1 MPGHAEIRDLLE
13 PATAAVSRDEA
24 DAERI
29 GTAFRVAPDYAVTAA
44 HVVPPD
50 PRARV
55 RLEFGEGSA
64 CGATVVA
71 ADPPDRQGRWTFE
84 DLAVLRLE
92 RPDEVAAPCVLMA
105 DALPDHGDELVVC
118 ALNAA
123 FPPRVLELYDQY
135 RVRETHS
142 RQNPPFFTVD
152 GSRAVVKG
160 MSGGPVWSVRHGGV
174 IGLVKA
180 SEHIGAAQGGAV
192 ACLLPGLRRVCDP
205 ELYDRLVTGHDAYH
219 HERQAWTDRL
229 GGSEEAV
236 IRRWLVEIH
245 GRLAGAATAE
255 ERRVPAGLLDTLLDL
270 YAPDDPSRFLTL
282 RDLAEFMGTDTQE
295 PKWGL
300 AKFCVH
306 TAAHL
311 SPDSPL
317 ATGLRELPEVR
328 GMVPRARTREYAAL
342 LRSTRS
348 SPNEVTTLFGIILP
362 EEGPRV
368 DDRSS
373 PPYRVELA
381 RKTGDREIV
390 ALDGG
395 RRCAD
400 YAEATAVLKR
410 ELDRV
415 LHDIYRRRDT
425 VEIVI
430 ALPDEHLGDEPL
442 YTWQRP
448 DARPFAKFLMRLRRS
463 CTWEKSGE
471 QIAELEDRW
480 EVLQRWGIDAVEW
493 FDCADPRGRDLPALQ
508 ELFVP
513 EPSPA
518 AIAVT
523 EVPTA
528 QMLTAAHSNSV
539 PVTIWRND
547 RCAVH
552 YDAPA
557 STAAATR
564 SGDTPPA
571 PAVGASTDDT
581 EKVPC
586 AGAVFR
592 RRVEES
598 LAGLPPVD
606 WYTTVWNNQ
615 RDARPSTD
623 ERDRLWRTTVFI
635 LDIPGQSKRRPHP
648 LAGPRSS

>member
-24 DAERI
+24 DAERT
-29 GTAFRVAPDYAVTAA
+29 GTAFRIAPDYAVTAA
-44 HVVPPD
+44 HVVPHTPG
-50 PRARV
+50 ARV
-55 RLEFGEGSA
+55 RLEFGEGSS
-64 CGATVVA
+64 CGAAVVA
-71 ADPPDRQGRWTFE
+71 ADAPDAQGRWTFE

-92 RPDEVAAPCVLMA
+92 RPNEVAAPCVLMA
-105 DALPDHGDELVVC
+105 DVLPEHDDRLVVC

-123 FPPRVLELYDQY
+123 FSTRVLELYDQY

-142 RQNPPFFTVD
+142 RENPPFFTVD
-152 GSRAVVKG
+152 GDRAVVKG

-174 IGLVKA
+174 IGFVKA
-180 SEHIGAAQGGAV
+180 SEHIGAAQGGAA
-192 ACLLPGLRRVCDP
+192 ACLFPGLRRVCGPD
-205 ELYDRLVTGHDAYH
+205 LYDEIVTGHDAYH
-219 HERQAWTDRL
+219 HGRQAWIDRL
-229 GGSEEAV
+229 AGSEETV

-245 GRLAGAATAE
+245 GRLAGTAGAE

-270 YAPDDPSRFLTL
+270 YAPDTSRFVTL
-282 RDLAEFMGTDTQE
+282 RDLAEYVGTETHE

-300 AKFCVH
+300 ARFCVH
-306 TAAHL
+306 AAAHL
-311 SPDSPL
+311 PADSPV
-317 ATGLRELPEVR
+317 AAGLRELPEAR
-328 GMVPRARTREYAAL
+328 GMVSRRRVRDYTDL
-342 LRSTRS
+342 LRATRS
-348 SPNEVTTLFGIILP
+348 APDDVTTLFGVIVP

-368 DDRSS
+368 DDRS
-373 PPYRVELA
+373 PTPYRVELA
-381 RKTGDREIV
+381 RKTGEREIIS
-390 ALDGG
+390 LDGG

-400 YAEATAVLKR
+400 YAEAKEVLKR

-415 LHDIYRRRDT
+415 LHDIYRRRET
-425 VEIVI
+425 VELVI
-430 ALPDEHLGDEPL
+430 ALPDEHLTDEPL

-471 QIAELEDRW
+471 QIAELEARW
-480 EVLQRWGIDAVEW
+480 ELLQRRGIESMEW

-513 EPSPA
+513 DSSPA

-523 EVPTA
+523 EVPTV
-528 QMLTAAHSNSV
+528 QVLTAAHSNSV

-552 YDAPA
+552 YDA
-557 STAAATR
+557 SGRTAPPECPTATP
-564 SGDTPPA
+564 SGGVAGTP
-571 PAVGASTDDT
+571 GADM

-592 RRVEES
+592 RRVGES

-606 WYTTVWNNQ
+606 WYTAVWNNQ
-615 RDARPSTD
+615 RDARLSAG
-623 ERDRLWRTTVFI
+623 ERGLLWRTMVFL